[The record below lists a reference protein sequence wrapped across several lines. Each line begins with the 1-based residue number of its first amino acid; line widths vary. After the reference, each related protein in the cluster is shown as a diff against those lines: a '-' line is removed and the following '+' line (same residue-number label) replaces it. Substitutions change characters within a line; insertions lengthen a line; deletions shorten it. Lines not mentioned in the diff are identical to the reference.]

1 MTAGTFLHRYR
12 FLPPNM
18 EEVVRSGKLTEEQQ
32 EEIDEF
38 NRTLQN
44 EQKERGATFVS
55 RTTIYSPKYAARSV
69 EL

>member
-1 MTAGTFLHRYR
+1 
-12 FLPPNM
+12 M

-55 RTTIYSPKYAARSV
+55 RTTIYSP
-69 EL
+69 